1 MNSLPYSVA
10 TLLKCRHFR
19 DSSLGQRNEKGRAN
33 SGHAKAVHSAAATV
47 ARCYLVGSLLSC
59 LCVCFALGIA
69 LEQRSQTRGSRA
81 ACGPAQSQDS
91 FAVKLPPAAS
101 RASYPGC
108 CLSMRFLTRAACFP
122 SMTLIERLHTATERV
137 ALQRSFLAFDHRVSH
152 TRNENL
158 QGGAHTLPPK

>member
-19 DSSLGQRNEKGRAN
+19 DSSLGQRNEKGRAK

-81 ACGPAQSQDS
+81 ACGPRTFRLRPGPIARQLRCKTPACSAPRQLS
-91 FAVKLPPAAS
+91 WMLPVNAFSYS
-101 RASYPGC
+101 RGMFSIDD
-108 CLSMRFLTRAACFP
+108 L
-122 SMTLIERLHTATERV
+122 
-137 ALQRSFLAFDHRVSH
+137 D
-152 TRNENL
+152 
-158 QGGAHTLPPK
+158 